1 MCVKNSMPYVMA
13 SINSF
18 NNQTYKNK
26 ELIII
31 YSNSNDQTIKYLNNI
46 NNKSIKLLKYEGTVY
61 ESLNYG
67 FKHSSGNLIGILHSD
82 DVFFDNET
90 LKNIASN
97 YKKGKSDLIYG
108 NVLFSARHNLIDIK
122 RIWKQNKIV
131 NKYDL
136 PPHTGTFISKKLL
149 KKFKYNNNYLISS
162 DTDLLIKIFKQKK
175 IKYIYLNKYISIM
188 REGGISTNFRYIYIK
203 ITEDLKIFFS
213 HDLSLIE
220 YVKKIFSKFNQFLIN
235 EKIKFKS
242 SLLKLNSDAKCEFY
256 NFKHFT
262 KYESKIISAL
272 NLAFI
277 AYDYKYKIR
286 RHNTIFWPDGLM
298 SEISTNKKKI
308 PGRNFLKKF
317 IKLLN
322 NNQKIFRRIY
332 VYGNLP
338 KLSKKWLSVNL
349 NAKFTH
355 INLPYGNSSVINKF
369 VKRKKISSKSLIIL
383 TLPTP
388 KQEIVANFINDK
400 NPSCTILCIGGSIN
414 MCSNYEQEAPKIFY
428 NLNLEWFWRLKFDTK
443 RRLKRLIET
452 FTLYLICKMTGKNK
466 IF

>member
-1 MCVKNSMPYVMA
+1 MCVKNSMPYIMA

-18 NNQTYKNK
+18 NNQTYKKK

-31 YSNSNDQTIKYLNNI
+31 YSKSNDQTIKYLNNI
-46 NNKSIKLLKYEGTVY
+46 NNKSIKILKYEGSIY

-82 DVFFDNET
+82 DVFFDNEI

-97 YKKGKSDLIYG
+97 YKISKSDLIYG

-122 RIWKQNKIV
+122 RIWKQNKII

-136 PPHTGTFISKKLL
+136 PPHTGTFISKKIL
-149 KKFKYNNNYLISS
+149 KKFKYDNNYLISS

-175 IKYIYLNKYISIM
+175 IKFMYLNKYISIM
-188 REGGISTNFRYIYIK
+188 REGGISTKLSYIYIK

-213 HDLSLIE
+213 HGLSLTA
-220 YVKKIFSKFNQFLIN
+220 YVRKILSKFDQFLIFK
-235 EKIKFKS
+235 KIKFNS
-242 SLLKLNSDAKCEFY
+242 SLLKLNSDAKCKFY
-256 NFKHFT
+256 NFEYFT

-298 SEISTNKKKI
+298 SEISTNKKKM

-317 IKLLN
+317 IKSLN
-322 NNQKIFRRIY
+322 NNPKIFRRVY

-338 KLSKKWLSVNL
+338 ELSTKWLSENL
-349 NAKFTH
+349 NSKFIH
-355 INLPYGNSSVINKF
+355 SDLPYGDSTVIKRF
-369 VKRKKISSKSLIIL
+369 IKRKRIFPNSIIIL

-388 KQEIVANFINDK
+388 KQEIIANYINDK
-400 NPSCTILCIGGSIN
+400 NPTCTILCIGGSIN

-428 NLNLEWFWRLKFDTK
+428 DLNLEWLWRLKFDTK
-443 RRLKRLIET
+443 RRFKRLIET
-452 FTLYLICKMTGKNK
+452 FILYLISKLTGKNK